1 MSTWADESE
10 EHFQPAPSSHTGERP
25 KLNLKPRSQA
35 APTQTKTSNSS
46 IFGAA
51 KPREEVLQ
59 SKGIDPK
66 DVEKKVERKAS
77 IVRLTGEKRA
87 EVSNNTVAQQ
97 LDIESLS
104 HVFGCADC
112 IL

>member
-1 MSTWADESE
+1 MIDVVIEFNICSQNQYLLW
-10 EHFQPAPSSHTGERP
+10 
-25 KLNLKPRSQA
+25 SQA
-35 APTQTKTSNSS
+35 APTQTNKTSNSS

-77 IVRLTGEKRA
+77 IVRLTGE
-87 EVSNNTVAQQ
+87 NG
-97 LDIESLS
+97 DF
-104 HVFGCADC
+104 VFGCCAWC
-112 IL
+112 VLSFYWY